1 MVPSLFILG
10 EKQFPLSEKGGRREH
25 KTFLPNNFGP
35 SSGLGTQCRPAYFS
49 YKRLQASKIKG
60 EKCWAGAL
68 GSGLS
73 PV

>member
-10 EKQFPLSEKGGRREH
+10 EKQFPLSEKGGCREH

-35 SSGLGTQCRPAYFS
+35 SSGLGTQCRLAYFS

-60 EKCWAGAL
+60 KSVGQEAL